1 MDGKKEVWGQTV
13 RLLVGEC
20 VCLAVMFLVYFLLG
34 RLDSRVLLGGIL
46 GTVLATANFFIMAA
60 NATVAAEKAVQQD
73 VKGGAMLMRTSYIIR
88 LIIMFVILFAAVKSG
103 YCDAIASIV
112 PIALSR
118 WILTLGE
125 FFGKKG
131 DA

>member
-46 GTVLATANFFIMAA
+46 GTVLATAA